1 MIVASASIEI
11 KRPRIEVFDF
21 VANHDN
27 TPLWQA
33 GVIQIAGPSGMTVG
47 ATYEVQMHFLGRA
60 QRSTFEVLENDGL
73 SYTKAHSTRGPL
85 KYETTQRFEELSSRR
100 TRISINVRI
109 DAGSVFKLAE
119 PALHSITLTV
129 LEANLK
135 TLKILLESTPK
146 SSA

>member
-11 KRPRIEVFDF
+11 KRPLIEVFDF

-47 ATYEVQMHFLGRA
+47 ATYEAQMHFLGRA

-100 TRISINVRI
+100 TRIS
-109 DAGSVFKLAE
+109 
-119 PALHSITLTV
+119 
-129 LEANLK
+129 
-135 TLKILLESTPK
+135 
-146 SSA
+146 